1 MLRIFLVSRKQFS
14 PDHSAVDEHRV
25 RTKLSGDGSERRALG
40 QESCG
45 MGLPAGCPGATSM
58 TLPVGSLINAAV
70 IVAGGFIGMLLG
82 NRLPERVR
90 LIVFQ
95 GLGLCTL
102 AIGIQMTFKTANPL
116 YMVGSILT
124 GVIIG
129 ELIRLE
135 DRITSGG
142 EAVKRLLR
150 SGNARF
156 TEGLV
161 AATLLFCIG
170 SMAIIGPL
178 EEGLNG
184 DRTIV
189 LTKSMLDF
197 FAAIALGAAFGS
209 GVMFSFLPLLL
220 YQGSI
225 TLFADTLR
233 PYVSE
238 FIKAELTAV
247 GGVMILGIGI
257 NMLEIKK
264 IRLSNLLP
272 GLVVIIIICLTVEY
286 FQAV

>member
-1 MLRIFLVSRKQFS
+1 MI
-14 PDHSAVDEHRV
+14 
-25 RTKLSGDGSERRALG
+25 
-40 QESCG
+40 
-45 MGLPAGCPGATSM
+45 
-58 TLPVGSLINAAV
+58 LPVGSLINAAV
-70 IVAGGFIGMLLG
+70 IVAGGCIGMLLG

-102 AIGIQMTFKTANPL
+102 AIGMQMAFKASNPL
-116 YMVGSILT
+116 YMVGSILV
-124 GVIIG
+124 GAVIG

-142 EAVKRLLR
+142 EAVKRLLK
-150 SGNARF
+150 SGNTRF
-156 TEGLV
+156 TDGFV

-189 LTKSMLDF
+189 LTKAMLDF
-197 FAAIALGAAFGS
+197 FAAIALGAALGS
-209 GVMFSFLPLLL
+209 GVMFSAFPLLI

-225 TLFADTLR
+225 TLFADSLR

-238 FIKAELTAV
+238 LIKSELTAV
-247 GGVMILGIGI
+247 GGIMIIGIGI
-257 NMLEIKK
+257 NLLEIKK
-264 IRLSNLLP
+264 IRLSSLLP
-272 GLVVIIIICLTVEY
+272 ALVVVIIICLIA
-286 FQAV
+286 QA

>member
-1 MLRIFLVSRKQFS
+1 M
-14 PDHSAVDEHRV
+14 
-25 RTKLSGDGSERRALG
+25 
-40 QESCG
+40 
-45 MGLPAGCPGATSM
+45 
-58 TLPVGSLINAAV
+58 
-70 IVAGGFIGMLLG
+70 AGGCIGMLLG

-102 AIGIQMTFKTANPL
+102 AIGMQMTFKTTNPL
-116 YMVGSILT
+116 YMVSSIVV
-124 GVIIG
+124 GAIIG

-135 DRITSGG
+135 DRIVDGG

-156 TEGLV
+156 TEGFV

-189 LTKSMLDF
+189 LTKATLDF
-197 FAAIALGAAFGS
+197 FASIALGAAFGS
-209 GVMFSFLPLLL
+209 GVMFSFLPLLI

-225 TLFADTLR
+225 TLFADSLR
-233 PYVSE
+233 PYASE
-238 FIKAELTAV
+238 FIRAELTAV

-272 GLVVIIIICLTVEY
+272 GLVVVIIICLIA
-286 FQAV
+286 QG

>member
-1 MLRIFLVSRKQFS
+1 
-14 PDHSAVDEHRV
+14 
-25 RTKLSGDGSERRALG
+25 
-40 QESCG
+40 
-45 MGLPAGCPGATSM
+45 
-58 TLPVGSLINAAV
+58 
-70 IVAGGFIGMLLG
+70 MLLG
-82 NRLPERVR
+82 NRMPERVR

-102 AIGIQMTFKTANPL
+102 AIGMQMTFKTANPL
-116 YMVGSILT
+116 YMVISIVV
-124 GVIIG
+124 GAIIG
-129 ELIRLE
+129 EAIRLE
-135 DRITSGG
+135 DRIVEGG

-150 SGNARF
+150 SKNARF

-189 LTKSMLDF
+189 LTKATLDF
-197 FAAIALGAAFGS
+197 FASIALGAAFGS
-209 GVMFSFLPLLL
+209 GVMFASVPLLI

-225 TLFADTLR
+225 TLFADSLR

-238 FIKAELTAV
+238 LIRTELTAV
-247 GGVMILGIGI
+247 GGIMIIGIGI

-264 IRLSNLLP
+264 IRLSSLLP
-272 GLVVIIIICLTVEY
+272 GLAVVIIICLTAQY
-286 FQAV
+286 LMAQG

>member
-1 MLRIFLVSRKQFS
+1 MI
-14 PDHSAVDEHRV
+14 
-25 RTKLSGDGSERRALG
+25 
-40 QESCG
+40 
-45 MGLPAGCPGATSM
+45 
-58 TLPVGSLINAAV
+58 LPVGSLINAALV
-70 IVAGGFIGMLLG
+70 MAGGCIGMLLG
-82 NRLPERVR
+82 NRMPERVR

-102 AIGIQMTFKTANPL
+102 AIGMQMTFKTTNPL
-116 YMVGSILT
+116 YMVISIVV
-124 GVIIG
+124 GAIIG
-129 ELIRLE
+129 EVIRLE
-135 DRITSGG
+135 DRIVNGG
-142 EAVKRLLR
+142 EAMKRLLR

-189 LTKSMLDF
+189 LTKATLDF
-197 FAAIALGAAFGS
+197 FASIALGAAFGS
-209 GVMFSFLPLLL
+209 GVMFASVPLLV

-225 TLFADTLR
+225 TLFADSLR
-233 PYVSE
+233 PYASE
-238 FIKAELTAV
+238 LIRAELTAV
-247 GGVMILGIGI
+247 GGVMIIGIGL

-272 GLVVIIIICLTVEY
+272 GLVAVIIICLIAQGY
-286 FQAV
+286 LS